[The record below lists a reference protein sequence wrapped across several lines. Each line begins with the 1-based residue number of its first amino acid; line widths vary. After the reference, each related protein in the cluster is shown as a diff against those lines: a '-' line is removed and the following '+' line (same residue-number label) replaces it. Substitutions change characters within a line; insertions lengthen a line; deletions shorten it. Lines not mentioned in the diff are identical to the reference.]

1 LRETVL
7 GIFAFSGVSIMV
19 VGGPLAVMVSFFV
32 AYSIAGVAY
41 FGPVLILFWA
51 SLVVGFV
58 VIMEKSGKAR
68 HFEGKEFPLFRSLVA
83 IPLAFLM
90 VAGSFVLLLVL
101 MHRI

>member
-1 LRETVL
+1 MGAFASPREVVAVERNRSRHLRVL
-7 GIFAFSGVSIMV
+7 GVSIMV

-58 VIMEKSGKAR
+58 VIMEKSGKLDTSKGR
-68 HFEGKEFPLFRSLVA
+68 SFPCSEVWLRF
-83 IPLAFLM
+83 
-90 VAGSFVLLLVL
+90 
-101 MHRI
+101 H